1 MFQALVGFCLRQRI
15 PVLILT
21 ALLSLWGVMI
31 GRDMPIALLPEL
43 HQPVVTVLTEAGG
56 LAPEEVEQLVTYPLE
71 TVLNGMP
78 GVSRVRSVSSPG
90 FSLIYAEFQ
99 WGTDPYRNR
108 QLVSERL
115 SMARDRLPA
124 GLSPQLAPMS
134 SVAGL
139 ILQIALTTEGGN
151 PGMDELM
158 GLRELADW
166 TIRPRLMAVE
176 GVSQVYTVG
185 GEVRQFRFT
194 PDLGAMRNLDIGIA
208 KIEQA
213 LSAFGANSSGGF
225 NDLHNSEFI
234 IRNVSRSRSLDDI
247 RNLVV
252 TYREDKPVVLS
263 QLGEVGF
270 AAKVKRGDGSYNG
283 RPAVLL
289 SVLKHP
295 AANTVDVAAAV
306 EQLMKSL
313 ATTLPRGVRV
323 DQISYSQA
331 DLVNDS
337 IGTVKHVLRDA
348 IIIVVI
354 VLAAFLMNVQTTLI
368 AMLSIPISLLVTVIT
383 FHLLGATINT
393 MTLGGIA
400 IGIGQ
405 LVDDSVVNVENILRR
420 LTENRQRPMPRPAL
434 TVIADASQEVRS
446 GIVYATM
453 IILLVFLPLFA
464 MPGEQGRLFGPLGLA
479 YIVSIFA
486 SLVVSMT
493 LTPVLCSYF
502 LPGMKTLGASYH
514 GRPVRMM
521 KAANRRALEW
531 ALDHQKQLMVAAA
544 GLVVLA
550 AATLPLLPRSFLPPF
565 NEGTLYVQIL
575 NKPGISLG
583 DSVRIG
589 QIAERLILQVPEV
602 LSVSRRTGRNE
613 SDEDADPVSSSEFPV
628 RIALANRSRAEVIE
642 DLRHR
647 LSILPV
653 DLTVTQFLTSRMQ
666 VAQNGVRGA
675 IVLKIYGEDLGTL
688 RVLADTFQ
696 QRFADIPGL
705 LDLLVEQQVRVPQL
719 RITMDYARAKLFG
732 VTPAA
737 MTQAL
742 ESLSNGRV
750 VSQVIDD
757 GKRFDVLIKL
767 SDADR
772 TMEALA
778 QLRMET
784 PAGHVPLSSIASV
797 VNTDGP
803 NQIMRENGMRRI
815 AVTAN
820 TDGSDLSAIVAK
832 MRAAIA
838 ATPLPQGYT
847 TNLEGNFRQE
857 EDSRGVMAGLALLS
871 SAMIFLVLY
880 QRYRSAVLTAIIMG
894 NIPLALI
901 GSVAALW
908 LFGEDLSL
916 AAMIG
921 FIAVAG
927 VAVRN
932 GVLKISHFIN
942 LALHDGVPAGREL
955 VIRGCDE
962 RLMPVMMTALS
973 AGLALIPLLGVS
985 DAPGGEILHPVA
997 LVIFGGLIS
1006 STMLDTLTTPVL
1018 FHRFGHAALERLLG
1032 ETGELAVETY

>member
-1 MFQALVGFCLRQRI
+1 MFQALVGICLHQRV

-21 ALLSLWGVMI
+21 LLLTIWGVVI

-43 HQPVVTVLTEAGG
+43 HQPVVTVVTEAGG
-56 LAPEEVEQLVTYPLE
+56 LAPEEVEQLVTFPLE

-108 QLVSERL
+108 QIVTERIG
-115 SMARDRLPA
+115 MVRDRLPD
-124 GLSPQLAPMS
+124 SVTPQLAPMS

-139 ILQIALTTEGGN
+139 IMQIALTTDG
-151 PGMDELM
+151 PDMM
-158 GLRELADW
+158 ALRELADW

-185 GEVRQFRFT
+185 GDVRQFRFT
-194 PDLGAMRNLDIGIA
+194 PDLGRLRTLDISIA
-208 KIEQA
+208 KVEQA

-234 IRNVSRSRSLDDI
+234 IRNVSRSRSLEDI

-252 TYREDKPVVLS
+252 TYREEKPVVLS

-270 AAKVKRGDGSYNG
+270 APKVKRGDGSFNG

-289 SVLKHP
+289 SILKHP
-295 AANTVDVAAAV
+295 NANTVNTAAAV
-306 EQLMKSL
+306 EAMMKGL
-313 ATTLPRGVRV
+313 APSLPRGVHAE
-323 DQISYSQA
+323 QISYSQA
-331 DLVNDS
+331 ELISDS
-337 IGTVKHVLRDA
+337 IDTVKHVLRDA

-354 VLAAFLMNVQTTLI
+354 VLLAFLMNVQTTLI
-368 AMLSIPISLLVTVIT
+368 AMLSIPISLLVTIIT
-383 FHLLGATINT
+383 FHLMGATINT

-420 LTENRQRPMPRPAL
+420 LTENRERRLPRPVL
-434 TVIADASQEVRS
+434 TVIADASGEVRS

-453 IILLVFLPLFA
+453 IILLVFMPLFF

-502 LPGMKTLGASYH
+502 LPAMKELGASYH
-514 GRPVRMM
+514 SKPVMMM
-521 KAANRRALEW
+521 KAANLRALNW
-531 ALDHQKQLMVAAA
+531 ALDHQKSLLLAAVGLVTVAAM
-544 GLVVLA
+544 
-550 AATLPLLPRSFLPPF
+550 TLPFLPRSFLPPF
-565 NEGTLYVQIL
+565 NEGTLYVQVM
-575 NKPGISLG
+575 NKPGISLT

-589 QIAERLILQVPEV
+589 QMAEQLILQVPEV
-602 LSVSRRTGRNE
+602 ISVSRRTGRNE
-613 SDEDADPVSSSEFPV
+613 NDEDADPVSSSEFPI
-628 RIALANRSRAEVIE
+628 RIALGKRSRGEVIE

-675 IVLKIYGEDLGTL
+675 IVLKIYGDDLGTL
-688 RVLADTFQ
+688 RVLAENVQ
-696 QRFADIPGL
+696 QRFSEIPGL
-705 LDLLVEQQVRVPQL
+705 LDLLVEQQVRVPQI

-757 GKRFDVLIKL
+757 GKRFDVLMKL

-772 TMEALA
+772 SMEALS

-784 PAGHVPLSSIASV
+784 PAGYVPLSSIAAV

-803 NQIMRENGMRRI
+803 NQIMRENGLRRI

-838 ATPLPQGYT
+838 ATPLPQGYS

-857 EDSRGVMAGLALLS
+857 EDSRGVMAALATLS
-871 SAMIFLVLY
+871 AAMVFLVLY
-880 QRYRSAVLTAIIMG
+880 QRYRSAVLTIIIMG

-927 VAVRN
+927 IAVRN

-942 LALHDGVPAGREL
+942 LALHDEVPIGREL
-955 VIRGCDE
+955 VVRGCDE

-973 AGLALIPLLGVS
+973 AGLALIPLLIVS

-1018 FHRFGHAALERLLG
+1018 FHRFGHPSLERLLSQ
-1032 ETGELAVETY
+1032 TGDLAVQTY

>member
-1 MFQALVGFCLRQRI
+1 MFQALVGFCLRQRV

-21 ALLSLWGVMI
+21 ALLTIWGIIV
-31 GRDMPIALLPEL
+31 GRDMPISLLPEL
-43 HQPVVTVLTEAGG
+43 HPPMVTVLTEANG
-56 LAPEEVEQLVTYPLE
+56 LAPEEVEQLVTYPME

-108 QLVSERL
+108 QLVTERL
-115 SMARDRLPA
+115 AMARERLPE
-124 GLSPQLAPMS
+124 GVTPQLAPMS

-139 ILQIALTTEGGN
+139 IMQVAVTSDTLDPMTV
-151 PGMDELM
+151 
-158 GLRELADW
+158 REVADW
-166 TIRPRLMAVE
+166 TIRPRLMAVD
-176 GVSQVYTVG
+176 GVSQVYVVG
-185 GEVRQFRFT
+185 GDVRQFRFT
-194 PDLGAMRNLDIGIA
+194 PDLGSMRNLGISLTQV
-208 KIEQA
+208 EQA

-225 NDLHNSEFI
+225 NDVNNSEFI
-234 IRNVSRSRSLDDI
+234 IRNVSRSRSLEDI

-252 TYREDKPVVLS
+252 TFREERPVLLS

-270 AAKVKRGDGSYNG
+270 AAKVKRGDGSFNG
-283 RPAVLL
+283 KPAVLM

-295 AANTVDVAAAV
+295 TANTVSVAENVQQMMA
-306 EQLMKSL
+306 SL
-313 ATTLPRGVRV
+313 NATLPRGIRA

-331 DLVNDS
+331 ELVNAS
-337 IGTVKHVLRDA
+337 IDNVKHVLRDA
-348 IIIVVI
+348 IIIVI
-354 VLAAFLMNVQTTLI
+354 VVLLAFLMNFQTTFI
-368 AMLSIPISLLVTVIT
+368 AMLSIPISLLVTVIA
-383 FHLLGATINT
+383 FHVMGETINT

-420 LTENRQRPMPRPAL
+420 LYENRQRHLPRPVL

-464 MPGEQGRLFGPLGLA
+464 MPGEQGRLFGPLGVA

-486 SLVVSMT
+486 SLIVSMT
-493 LTPVLCSYF
+493 LTPVLCSYM
-502 LPGMKTLGASYH
+502 LPRMKDLGASYH
-514 GRPVRMM
+514 GKPVLML
-521 KAANRRALEW
+521 KAWNTRALNW
-531 ALDHQKQLMVAAA
+531 ALDHQKMLFLTTGALVA
-544 GLVVLA
+544 LA
-550 AATLPLLPRSFLPPF
+550 AATLPVLPRSFLPPF

-575 NKPGISLG
+575 NKPGISLA

-589 QIAERLILQVPEV
+589 QMAERLIMQVPEV
-602 LSVSRRTGRNE
+602 VSVSRRTGRNE
-613 SDEDADPVSSSEFPV
+613 NDEDADPVSSSEFPV
-628 RIALANRSRAEVIE
+628 RIALAERSRGEVIE
-642 DLRHR
+642 DLRRR
-647 LSILPV
+647 LSVLPV

-675 IVLKIYGEDLGTL
+675 IVLKIFGEDIGTL
-688 RVLADTFQ
+688 RVLAETFQ
-696 QRFADIPGL
+696 QRFSAIPGL
-705 LDLLVEQQVRVPQL
+705 VDLMVEQQVRVPQI

-757 GKRFDVLIKL
+757 GKRFDVLMKL

-772 TMEALA
+772 TMEALS

-797 VNTDGP
+797 VSTDGP
-803 NQIMRENGMRRI
+803 NQIMREGGLRRI
-815 AVTAN
+815 AVIAN
-820 TDGSDLSAIVAK
+820 TDGSDMAAIVAK
-832 MRAAIA
+832 MRASIA
-838 ATPLPQGYT
+838 STSLPQGYST
-847 TNLEGNFRQE
+847 SLEGSFKQE
-857 EDSRGVMAGLALLS
+857 EDGRMVMLGLALLS
-871 SAMIFLVLY
+871 AALIFLVLF
-880 QRYRSAVLTAIIMG
+880 QRYRSAVLTCIIMG

-927 VAVRN
+927 IAVRN

-942 LALHDGVPAGREL
+942 LALHDGVPVGRGL
-955 VIRGCDE
+955 VIRGCEE
-962 RLMPVMMTALS
+962 RLMPVLMTALS
-973 AGLALIPLLGVS
+973 AGLALIPLLISS
-985 DAPGGEILHPVA
+985 DQPGSEILHPVA

-1006 STMLDTLTTPVL
+1006 STLLDTLTTPVL
-1018 FHRFGHAALERLLG
+1018 FHRFGEPAIDRLLAG
-1032 ETGELAVETY
+1032 GGELAVETY

>member
-1 MFQALVGFCLRQRI
+1 MFQALVGFCLRHRV
-15 PVLILT
+15 PVLVLT
-21 ALLSLWGVMI
+21 ALLSVWGVLI
-31 GRDMPIALLPEL
+31 GRDMPVALLPEL
-43 HQPVVTVLTEAGG
+43 HQPVVTVVTEAGG
-56 LAPEEVEQLVTYPLE
+56 LAPEEVEQLVTFPLE
-71 TVLNGMP
+71 TLLNGMP

-108 QLVSERL
+108 QLVGERIA
-115 SMARDRLPA
+115 MARDRLPE
-124 GLSPQLAPMS
+124 GLTPQMAPMS

-139 ILQIALTTEGGN
+139 ILQIALTTESG
-151 PGMDELM
+151 DLM
-158 GLRELADW
+158 ALRELADW

-185 GEVRQFRFT
+185 GDVRQFRFT
-194 PDLGAMRNLDIGIA
+194 PDLGAMRTLDISIA
-208 KIEQA
+208 KVEQA
-213 LSAFGANSSGGF
+213 LNAFGANSSGGF
-225 NDLHNSEFI
+225 NDLHNSEVI
-234 IRNVSRSRSLDDI
+234 IRNVSRSRSLEDI
-247 RNLVV
+247 RSLVV
-252 TYREDKPVVLS
+252 AYREDRPVVLS

-270 AAKVKRGDGSYNG
+270 APKVKRGDGAFNG

-295 AANTVDVAAAV
+295 SANTVDTAAAV
-306 EQLMKSL
+306 EALMKTLGPS
-313 ATTLPRGVRV
+313 LPRGVRA

-331 DLVNDS
+331 ELVTDS
-337 IGTVKHVLRDA
+337 IDTVKHVLRDA
-348 IIIVVI
+348 IIIVII
-354 VLAAFLMNVQTTLI
+354 VLAAFLMNVQTTVI
-368 AMLSIPISLLVTVIT
+368 AMLSIPVSLLVTVIT

-420 LTENRQRPMPRPAL
+420 LSENRQRPLPRPSL

-479 YIVSIFA
+479 YIISIFA

-502 LPGMKTLGASYH
+502 LPGMKSLGDSYH
-514 GRPVRMM
+514 GKPVLAM
-521 KAANRRALEW
+521 KAANRRALDW
-531 ALDHQKQLMVAAA
+531 ALDHQKLLMGVAA
-544 GLVVLA
+544 GLVALA
-550 AATLPLLPRSFLPPF
+550 ALSMPFLPRSFLPPF
-565 NEGTLYVQIL
+565 NEGTLYVQLL
-575 NKPGISLG
+575 NKPGISLN

-589 QIAERLILQVPEV
+589 QMAERLILQVPEV
-602 LSVSRRTGRNE
+602 VSVSRRTGRNE
-613 SDEDADPVSSSEFPV
+613 NDEDADPVSASEFPV
-628 RIALANRSRAEVIE
+628 RIALGERGRAEIIE

-675 IVLKIYGEDLGTL
+675 IVLKIYGDDLGTL
-688 RVLADTFQ
+688 RVLAETFH
-696 QRFADIPGL
+696 QRFKEVPGL
-705 LDLLVEQQVRVPQL
+705 VDLMVEQQVRVPQI

-767 SDADR
+767 ADADR
-772 TMEALA
+772 SMEALS

-784 PAGHVPLSSIASV
+784 PAGYVPLSSIAAV

-803 NQIMRENGMRRI
+803 NQILRENGLRRI

-847 TNLEGNFRQE
+847 TNLEGSFRQE

-871 SAMIFLVLY
+871 AAMIFLVLY
-880 QRYRSAVLTAIIMG
+880 QRYRSVVFTAIVMG

-908 LFGEDLSL
+908 MFGEDLSL

-942 LALHDGVPAGREL
+942 LALHDNMPAGRAL
-955 VIRGCDE
+955 VVRGCDE

-973 AGLALIPLLGVS
+973 AGLALIPLLIVS

-1018 FHRFGHAALERLLG
+1018 FYRFGQPALERLLS
-1032 ETGELAVETY
+1032 ETGDLAVETY